1 MKQSIGT
8 SRTDT
13 HRLLTVLTLLIFCS
27 YAVLAWLPDLRF
39 HVPEMVGLTA
49 LITILLMGVAACTP
63 RGQTGWGDWRL
74 LGGAALLR
82 LMFVCKAPTLSDDI
96 YRYVLD
102 GFMVLSG
109 HNPYAMTPAGAAEAF
124 PRWADLIANVNH
136 PGFFTIYPPTAQ
148 IVFAVGAL
156 LGGVFGMKLL
166 LSILDI
172 ATCFMLI
179 RLLDRLGR
187 PRKLAV
193 LYAWHPL
200 PVLEI
205 AGSGHIDAAG
215 ICLVFAM
222 ILLVLRLT
230 DAPSATAGS
239 DKTAGVSTIRSP
251 QPVYAAAAGLT
262 AAAAVLVK
270 LFPIFFMPGFL
281 PGIKPAARR
290 WFIAAAMIAGVLLTW
305 PFVPDIFNAG
315 QSLSAY
321 LNTWEFSGFF
331 FRSVRNISGSDR
343 VARMIVTGAF
353 IAITVA
359 LYVKLLV
366 SFSRLRNNNTALG
379 HILKTFYGISFA
391 YMLTTPTLHPW
402 YALYLVAFIPLA
414 GGPAGIVF
422 SWSVLLSY
430 QVLQRYALTN
440 QWIEQPMTALM
451 IVSAPAAAV
460 AVQWGIRRIQTVR
473 GKASP

>member
-1 MKQSIGT
+1 MKQSIGK

-13 HRLLTVLTLLIFCS
+13 HRLLPVFTLLIFCS
-27 YAVLAWLPDLRF
+27 YAVLAGLPDLCF

-49 LITILLMGVAACTP
+49 LITILLMGVAVCTP
-63 RGQTGWGDWRL
+63 RAQTDWAAWRL
-74 LGGAALLR
+74 LGPAALFR
-82 LMFVCKAPTLSDDI
+82 LMFVFKAPTLSDDI

-102 GFMVLSG
+102 GLMALSG
-109 HNPYAMTPAGAAEAF
+109 HNPYALTPAGAAEAF
-124 PRWADLIANVNH
+124 PRWAELIANVNH
-136 PGFFTIYPPTAQ
+136 PGFFTIYPPSAQ

-179 RLLDRLGR
+179 RLLDRIGR
-187 PRKLAV
+187 PRKLVV

-215 ICLVFAM
+215 ICLVFAT

-281 PGIKPAARR
+281 PGITPAGRR
-290 WFIAAAMIAGVLLTW
+290 WFIAGAMISGVLLTW

-321 LNTWEFSGFF
+321 LNTWEFSGFL
-331 FRSVRNISGSDR
+331 FRSVRSISGSDPA
-343 VARMIVTGAF
+343 ARMIVTGAF
-353 IAITVA
+353 IAITAA

-366 SFSRLRNNNTALG
+366 LFPRLRDGNTALR
-379 HILKTFYGISFA
+379 HILETFYGISFA

-402 YALYLVAFIPLA
+402 YALYLVAFIPFA

-430 QVLQRYALTN
+430 QVLQHYALTN
-440 QWIEQPMTALM
+440 QWIEHDITALM

-460 AVQWGIRRIQTVR
+460 AVQWGSLIFRTFTR
-473 GKASP
+473 KASP